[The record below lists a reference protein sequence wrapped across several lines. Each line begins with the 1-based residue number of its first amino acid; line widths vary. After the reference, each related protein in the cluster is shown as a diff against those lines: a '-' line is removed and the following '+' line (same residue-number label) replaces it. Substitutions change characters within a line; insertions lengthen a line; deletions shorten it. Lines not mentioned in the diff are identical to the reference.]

1 MVNEP
6 AGPASWSPHER
17 THDSIAGPST
27 RMHPRHAPELLH
39 ATALVQMGRPRL
51 LSSSTIVDCAAGGLS
66 AAKSLLLLRDLAV
79 PCPASCFCEPPTSL
93 PTHPHARQTEPFES
107 WTTGASESPPPR
119 GLDEDED
126 EEAVHRV
133 SSKYLPCYEFTVKQK
148 MPCVALSAFVEQCS

>member
-1 MVNEP
+1 
-6 AGPASWSPHER
+6 
-17 THDSIAGPST
+17 
-27 RMHPRHAPELLH
+27 
-39 ATALVQMGRPRL
+39 MGRPRL

-107 WTTGASESPPPR
+107 WTTGASESPPPT

-133 SSKYLPCYEFTVKQK
+133 SSKLCNLIYVKGSDRAAE
-148 MPCVALSAFVEQCS
+148 PREAISSAFYIRIS